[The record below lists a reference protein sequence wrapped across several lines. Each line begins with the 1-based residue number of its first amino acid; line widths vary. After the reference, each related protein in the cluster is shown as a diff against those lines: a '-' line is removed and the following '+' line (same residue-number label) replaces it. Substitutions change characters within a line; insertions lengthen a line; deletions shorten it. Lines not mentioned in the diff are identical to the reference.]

1 MPDIK
6 LTARLDHTQV
16 MSGLHELRS
25 QLGMSLASATG
36 FQGAA
41 TALGAQPNLGGSGF
55 GQTHTN
61 PAMAMSPHYGAV
73 QATTSLSQERAIA
86 SGGLG
91 AAHQMKPP
99 GVSAASY
106 AASAMSNAIDRDIQA
121 NQQSGMAARA
131 AFYTGAAGLA
141 VGEAG
146 GVGGAIVGKMIGGAI
161 GGRFFGAGGVKAGQF
176 VGGMAGGLGGFMLG
190 QDVGSEWQGK
200 KFAQIEQTLGVTKE
214 LGKIAGGGRGLSRLE
229 EYNLGTAARKAAK
242 DLNMDV
248 NQMGDTLA
256 LGRQSGMLPSATDPS
271 KFRQQAREFA
281 QAIEESAQVLK
292 TSLAGATQVIKQGAA
307 SGMSAQEATVR
318 AAGTEGG
325 ASAWLAQQ
333 SRMNAFGN
341 AGAAVGM
348 GMGFTPG
355 QGRAMF
361 TGSMGAASQAGLSG
375 AETKIMGGRMGAAQ
389 FVGTTQMAMA
399 ASPTGDLQLMAAMGG
414 GGDGT
419 MMGMAGAAMS
429 AMSEGGDFMSNA
441 IKFQV
446 HKNEYRRG
454 IGKTGARTMARAQL
468 KMGGEMLQSLGLDIS
483 DNEAQRM
490 FAQTM
495 GLNPDQAKT
504 LVGGGRG
511 GGGGGRGA
519 MKADNQAR
527 AVIAMQ
533 GTRLDALGVT
543 SISGAEMAA
552 KDASSGLGWGN
563 TLDGA
568 MLGGTAGSVIPG
580 VGTGIGAVV
589 GGAAGFVQG
598 NWDALKNIGGGPPSG
613 LSTEEKADWYGRQA
627 AGEYDKRM
635 AQAKDS
641 IGYYDLNQK
650 TTANFLSKN
659 LSKSRLDFNAA
670 GSMGTSRFYEA
681 DDGATVEERTTTG
694 HERTVGQMEAF
705 AIAAGLEEVEPGAPG
720 SIQIGDKYHRID
732 DVQKMANQPLYAKEA
747 KPEAI
752 EKAKDAA
759 YYAGFSKKAASRYDE
774 ANFTSPEMLKEIRDL
789 GIGKGD
795 LQEAAAKSGNKDWED
810 AAAKMP
816 ETLAREREQVG
827 MAWDTLASGKGGEA
841 AISAAKTLGKIL
853 PGFIENIDE
862 TASPEAAA
870 SKKAMQEAMAG
881 GGVFRPEIQAF
892 ASGLAGRDLETL
904 SPKAAL
910 TAATAG
916 GAAGQNALETM
927 ATREG
932 GFLAEVYGGQ
942 MRSSGSRER
951 TLNTYLQE
959 TYGMDAIENIEA
971 ALTPEGKEVLARS
984 KAGDTIIEAAK
995 AQGFEGTLFKDGD
1008 TEKDRATKSAL
1019 LGEQVGRRK
1028 QGADFDKYLAG
1039 SGMAGGLA
1047 DTDIKRQYGEALAG
1061 SKEYMLAKAAVL
1073 EGDNEKAQKFMDTA
1087 KRRVMSSGT
1096 FEGFDPGELNI
1107 TDKAMYQKGAEAE
1120 IGMMKIQD
1128 GALELLQKVL
1138 PGGVVDKWAG
1148 EQRAYVGKEVQDKV
1162 GEKVSWVD
1170 NVLAEFGIGG
1180 EGNLGDKPTTKKK
1193 RRSGTL
1199 QNAAG
1204 FGQRED
1210 AMSTINRSLKKTH
1223 AMLSALSKHPVLKKG

>member
-41 TALGAQPNLGGSGF
+41 TALSSQPNLGGSGF

-61 PAMAMSPHYGAV
+61 PAMAMSPHYGAL
-73 QATTSLSQERAIA
+73 QATTSLAQERAIA

-106 AASAMSNAIDRDIQA
+106 AASAMGNAIDRDIQA
-121 NQQSGMAARA
+121 NQQSAMAARA

-141 VGEAG
+141 TGE
-146 GVGGAIVGKMIGGAI
+146 VGGIGGAMVGKMIGGAV

-176 VGGMAGGLGGFMLG
+176 VGGLAGGLGGFMLG
-190 QDVGSEWQGK
+190 QDVGEKWQGK

-214 LGKIAGGGRGLSRLE
+214 LGQIAGGGRGLNRLE

-333 SRMNAFGN
+333 SRMNAFGS
-341 AGAAVGM
+341 AGASVGM
-348 GMGFTPG
+348 SMGFTPG

-361 TGSMGAASQAGLSG
+361 TGSMGAAGQAGLSG

-389 FVGTTQMAMA
+389 FVGSTQMAMA
-399 ASPTGDLQLMAAMGG
+399 SSQTGDLQLMAAMGG

-419 MMGMAGAAMS
+419 MMGMAGAAMG
-429 AMSEGGDFMSNA
+429 AMSEGGDFMSNMG
-441 IKFQV
+441 KFMV

-454 IGKTGARTMARAQL
+454 VGAKGIRTMARAQL
-468 KMGGEMLQSLGLDIS
+468 KMGGDMIS
-483 DNEAQRM
+483 EFMPDLSNNEAQRLY
-490 FAQTM
+490 AQSM
-495 GLNPDQAKT
+495 GMNPDQAKT

-543 SISGAEMAA
+543 EISGADMAA
-552 KDASSGLGWGN
+552 KDASGGLGWGN

-580 VGTGIGAVV
+580 VGTAIGAVV
-589 GGAAGFVQG
+589 GGIGGFVQG
-598 NWDALKNIGGGPPSG
+598 NWDALNKIGGGPPSG
-613 LSTEEKADWYGRQA
+613 LNSEEKADWYGRKA

-635 AQAKDS
+635 AEAKSS
-641 IGYYDLNQK
+641 IGFYDLNQK
-650 TTANFLSKN
+650 TTSNFLSKD
-659 LSKSRLDFNAA
+659 LSRSRLDFNAA
-670 GSMGTSRFYEA
+670 GSMGTSSFYES
-681 DDGATVEERTTTG
+681 DSGATVEERTTTG

-720 SIQIGDKYHRID
+720 SIKIGDKYHRID
-732 DVQKMANQPLYAKEA
+732 DVQKMANQPLYAKGGKEGG
-747 KPEAI
+747 I
-752 EKAKDAA
+752 EKGKDAA
-759 YYAGFSKKAASRYDE
+759 YYAGFSKKAASRYNE
-774 ANFTSPEMLKEIRDL
+774 EKFTTPEKLKAIRDL
-789 GIGKGD
+789 GIGRGD
-795 LQEAAAKSGNKDWED
+795 LQEAAAKSGHEGWEGVAD
-810 AAAKMP
+810 KMP
-816 ETLAREREQVG
+816 ETLAREREQIG
-827 MAWDTLASGKGGEA
+827 MAWDTLASGKGGEQAIKA
-841 AISAAKTLGKIL
+841 ARTLGKML

-870 SKKAMQEAMAG
+870 SKKAMQEAMGG

-916 GAAGQNALETM
+916 GAAGQHALDSM

-932 GFLAEVYGGQ
+932 AYLADVYGGK
-942 MRSSGSRER
+942 MRSSGSRDR
-951 TLNTYLQE
+951 TLNTYLE
-959 TYGMDAIENIEA
+959 STYGTKAVSDIEA
-971 ALTPEGKEVLARS
+971 ALTPGGKEVLARS
-984 KAGDTIIEAAK
+984 KAGDSILVAAK
-995 AQGFEGTLFKDGD
+995 AQGFKGALFKDGD
-1008 TEKDRATKSAL
+1008 TDEDRATKSEL
-1019 LGEQVGRRK
+1019 LTEQVGRRK
-1028 QGADFDKYLAG
+1028 QGADFDKYLQG
-1039 SGMAGGLA
+1039 SGMTGGLA
-1047 DTDIKRQYGEALAG
+1047 KTDIDRQFGNALA
-1061 SKEYMLAKAAVL
+1061 SQKDYLMMKASIL
-1073 EGDNEKAQKFMDTA
+1073 EGDDDKAQKFLDTA
-1087 KRRVMSSGT
+1087 KRRVLSSGT
-1096 FEGFDPGELNI
+1096 FEGYDPGEIKIN
-1107 TDKAMYQKGAEAE
+1107 DKVAYQKGAQERVDV
-1120 IGMMKIQD
+1120 MKAQD
-1128 GALELLQKVL
+1128 GMLGLLQKVL

-1148 EQRAYVGKEVQDKV
+1148 EQRAYVGKDVQKQV
-1162 GEKVSWVD
+1162 LEKVSLKD
-1170 NVLAEFGIGG
+1170 NVLAEFGKGG

-1193 RRSGTL
+1193 KGRGVL

-1204 FGQRED
+1204 FGQRES
-1210 AMSTINRSLKKTH
+1210 AMASINKSLRHTER
-1223 AMLSALSKHPVLKKG
+1223 MLKITLKRFPEAT